1 MAIKSTRDFAGQS
14 AGPTAPGSAVGHS
27 AIESELIGARQ
38 RMQYLLA
45 VSPAIIYTTQATGDG
60 YACTFVS
67 ENLQA
72 IMGYSP
78 DEMTTDPKCWPER
91 LHPEDAP
98 RVIGELE
105 PLIEQ
110 GGGTVSYRIRH
121 RNGHYIWIQDTFKVL
136 RHDAGKP
143 LELIG
148 AWADITELKG
158 ARQRLQFLLA
168 ASPAI
173 IYTTRASG
181 GYTCTFVSEN
191 LQAIMGYAPEEMTT
205 DPKCWPELLHPE
217 DAPRVFSEL
226 PPLIKEGKGTV
237 AYRFRHRDGH
247 YIWIQDTFK
256 VVCDEA
262 GEPLELVVGGYL
274 RAQAA

>member
-1 MAIKSTRDFAGQS
+1 MASKSTRDFAGQLAGAS
-14 AGPTAPGSAVGHS
+14 APDAAGHT

-78 DEMTTDPKCWPER
+78 AEMTTDPKRWPER
-91 LHPEDAP
+91 LHPEDVS
-98 RVIGELE
+98 RVIAELE

-110 GGGTVSYRIRH
+110 GGGTVAYRFRH

-136 RHDAGKP
+136 PTEPGKP
-143 LELIG
+143 RELIG

-181 GYTCTFVSEN
+181 GYACTFISEN
-191 LQAIMGYAPEEMTT
+191 LEAIMGYAPEEMTPT
-205 DPKCWPELLHPE
+205 PN
-217 DAPRVFSEL
+217 
-226 PPLIKEGKGTV
+226 
-237 AYRFRHRDGH
+237 
-247 YIWIQDTFK
+247 
-256 VVCDEA
+256 A
-262 GEPLELVVGGYL
+262 GRSCCIRRMRRGS
-274 RAQAA
+274 